1 MVPDIIIR
9 SRRVSREVCP
19 LLTKPL
25 LTDVDKKERCL
36 QAQNQQSGEV
46 AGTSSLPPKTTS
58 ETCLLTM
65 EVFKEKRGSDLSPSL
80 ELGDQSCHRPS
91 LQACQLLVMF

>member
-1 MVPDIIIR
+1 MSGIR
-9 SRRVSREVCP
+9 LRDEWAGDEWRGGSGDQESVQS
-19 LLTKPL
+19 
-25 LTDVDKKERCL
+25 KKERCL

-65 EVFKEKRGSDLSPSL
+65 EVFKEKQGSDLSPSL

-91 LQACQLLVMF
+91 LQAGQLLVMF

>member
-46 AGTSSLPPKTTS
+46 AGTSSLPPKTSNIFEALMAISANTKI
-58 ETCLLTM
+58 CLITDSHVGRRKTKSKWLARWS
-65 EVFKEKRGSDLSPSL
+65 FKAL
-80 ELGDQSCHRPS
+80 
-91 LQACQLLVMF
+91 